1 MLSVGF
7 DIGSSSI
14 KCSIIDIES
23 GTSIAQGFYPS
34 EEMEIISS
42 KPGWAE
48 QNPETWWEYSRIL
61 FKQLIRKNKIDSS
74 AIKSIGIT
82 YQMHGLVLVDEN
94 QKVIRNSIIW
104 CDSRGC

>member
-61 FKQLIRKNKIDSS
+61 FKQLNRKK
-74 AIKSIGIT
+74 
-82 YQMHGLVLVDEN
+82 
-94 QKVIRNSIIW
+94 
-104 CDSRGC
+104 